1 VRRDL
6 YGQFVALLLTL
17 LEERP
22 EQSGAQSQPVDQ
34 EPRRHDRRRQTQMQ
48 GDKPKPA
55 ANGLN
60 DTRMRRFLALYER
73 AWAEPKSGL
82 LAELWAPDGEMI
94 HPEFSEPLHGRE
106 AVMSYLNGMLEIAPD
121 LKVKPLAAAANGDTL
136 FIHFQS
142 EGTFA
147 GRKIVWEGVD
157 RWELDGE
164 RAVRGIG
171 FFDTTTIRQ
180 ALADRGS

>member
-1 VRRDL
+1 
-6 YGQFVALLLTL
+6 
-17 LEERP
+17 
-22 EQSGAQSQPVDQ
+22 
-34 EPRRHDRRRQTQMQ
+34 MQ
-48 GDKPKPA
+48 GDRPKTA

-60 DTRMRRFLALYER
+60 DTRMRSFLALYER

-147 GRKIVWEGVD
+147 CRKIMWEGVD

-171 FFDTTTIRQ
+171 FFDTTAIRQ